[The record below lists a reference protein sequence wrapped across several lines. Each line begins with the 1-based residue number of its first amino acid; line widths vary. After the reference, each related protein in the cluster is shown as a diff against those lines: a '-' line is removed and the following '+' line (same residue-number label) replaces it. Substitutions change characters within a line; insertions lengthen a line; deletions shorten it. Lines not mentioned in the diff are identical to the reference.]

1 MVFAWFDKMTWKGFR
16 NPLEVKDLW
25 DLNPEDSAA
34 EVVPVFE
41 NHWKRTLKSRK

>member
-25 DLNPEDSAA
+25 DLNPEDSAT

-41 NHWKRTLKSRK
+41 KHWNRTLKSRK